1 MTKITMILEKTNTGF
16 SAYAIKYPV
25 FTAGKNL
32 DELKKGMLE
41 SLNLY
46 FSEQGR
52 VVRENDLL
60 IRLDI
65 PQFFSFYRVINAKA
79 LSERIGMNQSLLA
92 QYIKGIKTPSTAQ
105 SRRIVNGIHKLG
117 QELVELKIN

>member
-1 MTKITMILEKTNTGF
+1 
-16 SAYAIKYPV
+16 
-25 FTAGKNL
+25 
-32 DELKKGMLE
+32 MLE